1 MDETGANG
9 TQRGHGSRS
18 EMAEEEALV
27 VSDEVGDGADADVE
41 LRRRAQLRAMLTELV
56 EREGPTKTAEVLGV
70 SYKTVARAQKSGK
83 VTDRMGEALERLLE
97 PADDPEAARQ
107 DERIRALEE
116 SVQRLEGGVEALAKE
131 LREGLA
137 EIRATASGNADA
149 QAEHD
154 GQTKAKIVK
163 GARRSETGATPQ
175 AVRLRPTNPDTLQP
189 FDAEIVTVEPADDDV
204 EVYGDAW
211 PLVEEWR
218 RLRVG
223 HPNRG
228 RTLSWLE
235 NEERL
240 LVLEL
245 AMLEEHGL
253 TMPPEKQPLRGF
265 GRSGQTNWRR
275 TALSDTKVALRKR
288 RLLRWVRRILTVGL
302 WRK

>member
-9 TQRGHGSRS
+9 TQKGEGPRS

-27 VSDEVGDGADADVE
+27 VNGEVGNGAGVDVE
-41 LRRRAQLRAMLTELV
+41 LRRRVQLRAMLTELV
-56 EREGPTKTAEVLGV
+56 VREGPTKTAEVLGV

-97 PADDPEAARQ
+97 PVDDPEAARQ
-107 DERIRALEE
+107 GERIGALEE
-116 SVQRLEGGVEALAKE
+116 SVQRLERGVEALTKE
-131 LREGLA
+131 LRESLVA
-137 EIRATASGNADA
+137 IRATASGNPEAK
-149 QAEHD
+149 AEHD

-163 GARRSETGATPQ
+163 GAGRSETGAASQ
-175 AVRLRPTNPDTLQP
+175 AMRLRPTNPDTLQP
-189 FDAEIVTVEPADDDV
+189 FDPEIVTVQPADDDV

-218 RLRVG
+218 RLRDG
-223 HPNRG
+223 HPNQG
-228 RTLSWLE
+228 RTLSWLV

-253 TMPPEKQPLRGF
+253 TLPPEKQPLRGF
-265 GRSGQTNWRR
+265 GRSGQTSWRR
-275 TALSDTKVALRKR
+275 TALANTRVRLQRRK
-288 RLLRWVRRILTVGL
+288 LLRWVRRILTLWL

>member
-1 MDETGANG
+1 MDETRVIE
-9 TQRGHGSRS
+9 TQKDDEPWS
-18 EMAEEEALV
+18 EMVEEEALAV
-27 VSDEVGDGADADVE
+27 AKVGDGVGADVE

-107 DERIRALEE
+107 DERIGALEE

-137 EIRATASGNADA
+137 EIRATASGNAEA
-149 QAEHD
+149 KAEHH
-154 GQTKAKIVK
+154 GHSTAKIVK
-163 GARRSETGATPQ
+163 GAGRSETGAAPQ

-189 FDAEIVTVEPADDDV
+189 FDPEIVTVEPADDDV

-211 PLVEEWR
+211 PVVEEWR
-218 RLRVG
+218 RRRDG

-228 RTLSWLE
+228 RTVSWLE
-235 NEERL
+235 NEECL

-245 AMLEEHGL
+245 VMLEEHGL
-253 TMPPEKQPLRGF
+253 TLPPEKQPLRGF
-265 GRSGQTNWRR
+265 GRNGQTSWRR
-275 TALSDTKVALRKR
+275 TALADTRVRLQRRK
-288 RLLRWVRRILTVGL
+288 LLRWVRRILTLWL